1 MLGKNNK
8 KFDALS
14 WSAIGG
20 LFLGMLG
27 SMAVSYL
34 IVENYVIIPNLNE
47 HYLVGDKNAYVL
59 TTDKDSGRTTLH
71 EANIKHIND
80 DKDCKDR
87 VDVNSLKFKCGG
99 VDVTNQYIKIAEQ
112 HPQENEY
119 DNVCS
124 ECSNIV
130 K

>member
-1 MLGKNNK
+1 MRRK
-8 KFDALS
+8 KEFDAVS

-20 LFLGMLG
+20 LFLGMLS
-27 SMAVSYL
+27 SMAISYL
-34 IVENYVIIPNLNE
+34 IIENYQIIPNLNE
-47 HYLVGDKNAYVL
+47 YYLVGDKDAYVL
-59 TTDKDSGRTTLH
+59 ATDNKTGRTTLH
-71 EANIKHIND
+71 QANIKHIND
-80 DKDCKDR
+80 ELGEDR

-99 VDVTNQYIKIAEQ
+99 VDVTNQYIRVAEQ

-119 DNVCS
+119 DDVCS